1 MIERRRGRGLL
12 FEAAHSVLVSSHFRR
27 KNLQRHFA
35 MEPRI
40 LSQIDLTHSACADL
54 GDDPV
59 WSNDRVGGYVIPQIV
74 SLFC

>member
-1 MIERRRGRGLL
+1 
-12 FEAAHSVLVSSHFRR
+12 
-27 KNLQRHFA
+27 

-40 LSQIDLTHSACADL
+40 LSQIDLTHSARADL

-59 WSNDRVGGYVIPQIV
+59 WSNDRVGGYVIAQIV